1 MESIRLFHQWFCE
14 WEFAEFPFKKPV
26 MFFGKIFLCLAAP
39 SSSPTLT
46 AIIIFMYH
54 FHYHYHNYGLLLR
67 IEWCL
72 HGGS

>member
-1 MESIRLFHQWFCE
+1 MYILGITNF
-14 WEFAEFPFKKPV
+14 
-26 MFFGKIFLCLAAP
+26 LAAP

-46 AIIIFMYH
+46 AIIIFMY
-54 FHYHYHNYGLLLR
+54 HYHYHNYGLLLR

>member
-1 MESIRLFHQWFCE
+1 MYILGITNF
-14 WEFAEFPFKKPV
+14 
-26 MFFGKIFLCLAAP
+26 LAAP
-39 SSSPTLT
+39 SSSPALT

-54 FHYHYHNYGLLLR
+54 YHYHYHNYGLLLR